1 MGIKNQT
8 WLTINFKE
16 DTFDVKLSNESN
28 VIQDI
33 RSVDSEINIAGML
46 DKKIIYAMQE
56 IVDAEMNHKQYMQ
69 DKKFIKESI
78 MQYKELRQIN
88 VNQHIEKKN
97 GLSYLSWSWAVDQL
111 LQLDDGAT
119 WEYLEPKQFG
129 ESMMVF
135 CKVTAFGKSR
145 TAQLPVM
152 DFRNQAIPN
161 PNAYQVNTAMQRCL
175 AKAISL
181 HGIGLYI
188 YAGEDLPLV
197 DQDVMTDHPLKLIAQ
212 EVTNQIKLGNTKSAH
227 ERCENLSQED
237 KLGVW
242 SLLNAKT
249 KLALKKYLEA

>member
-1 MGIKNQT
+1 MNNSPYTWVTIKYQDK
-8 WLTINFKE
+8 L
-16 DTFDVKLSNESN
+16 FDLRLSNKE
-28 VIQDI
+28 IIEEI
-33 RSVDSEINIAGML
+33 RTVDSEINIAPML
-46 DKKIIYAMQE
+46 NEKIIHSMQLMATKTN
-56 IVDAEMNHKQYMQ
+56 DTHLK
-69 DKKFIKESI
+69 IKECT

-88 VNQHIEKKN
+88 VSQHIEKKN
-97 GLSYLSWSWAVDQL
+97 GLSYLSWSWALDQL

-119 WEYLEPKQFG
+119 WEYLEPKRFG

-188 YAGEDLPLV
+188 YAGEDLPI
-197 DQDVMTDHPLKLIAQ
+197 TT
-212 EVTNQIKLGNTKSAH
+212 EVVAS
-227 ERCENLSQED
+227 S
-237 KLGVW
+237 
-242 SLLNAKT
+242 
-249 KLALKKYLEA
+249 YL

>member
-1 MGIKNQT
+1 MKNSPYAWVTIKYDGK
-8 WLTINFKE
+8 LFDLRLRDKE
-16 DTFDVKLSNESN
+16 
-28 VIQDI
+28 VIEEI
-33 RSVDSEINIAGML
+33 RTVDSEINIAPML
-46 DKKIIYAMQE
+46 NEKIIHSMQLMATKTN
-56 IVDAEMNHKQYMQ
+56 DTHLK
-69 DKKFIKESI
+69 IKECT

-88 VNQHIEKKN
+88 VSQHIEKKN
-97 GLSYLSWSWAVDQL
+97 GLSYLSWSWALDQL

-119 WEYLEPKQFG
+119 WEYLEPKRFG

-188 YAGEDLPLV
+188 YAGEDLPI
-197 DQDVMTDHPLKLIAQ
+197 TT
-212 EVTNQIKLGNTKSAH
+212 EVVA
-227 ERCENLSQED
+227 
-237 KLGVW
+237 
-242 SLLNAKT
+242 
-249 KLALKKYLEA
+249 

>member
-1 MGIKNQT
+1 MKNKTFT
-8 WLTINFKE
+8 WLTIKYKE
-16 DTFDVKLSNESN
+16 DTFDIQLSDETNA
-28 VIQDI
+28 I
-33 RSVDSEINIAGML
+33 REIRPVDSEINIAPMV
-46 DKKIIYAMQE
+46 DKKVIYAIQE
-56 IVDAEMNHKQYMQ
+56 MVDIEINHKQH
-69 DKKFIKESI
+69 IKERI

-88 VNQHIEKKN
+88 VSQHIEKKN
-97 GLSYLSWSWAVDQL
+97 GLSYLSGSWAVDQL

-145 TAQLPVM
+145 IAQLPVM

-188 YAGEDLPLV
+188 YAGEDLPIPDKDV
-197 DQDVMTDHPLKLIAQ
+197 D
-212 EVTNQIKLGNTKSAH
+212 
-227 ERCENLSQED
+227 LS
-237 KLGVW
+237 V
-242 SLLNAKT
+242 
-249 KLALKKYLEA
+249 

>member
-1 MGIKNQT
+1 MKNSPYTWVTIKYQDK
-8 WLTINFKE
+8 LFDLRLSDKE
-16 DTFDVKLSNESN
+16 IIEE
-28 VIQDI
+28 I
-33 RSVDSEINIAGML
+33 RTVDSEINIAPML
-46 DKKIIYAMQE
+46 NEKIIHSMQLM
-56 IVDAEMNHKQYMQ
+56 AAKTNHTHLK
-69 DKKFIKESI
+69 IKGCT

-88 VNQHIEKKN
+88 VSQHIEKKN
-97 GLSYLSWSWAVDQL
+97 GLSYLSWSWALDQL

-119 WEYLEPKQFG
+119 WEYLEPKRFG

-188 YAGEDLPLV
+188 YAGEDLPI
-197 DQDVMTDHPLKLIAQ
+197 TT
-212 EVTNQIKLGNTKSAH
+212 EVVA
-227 ERCENLSQED
+227 
-237 KLGVW
+237 
-242 SLLNAKT
+242 
-249 KLALKKYLEA
+249 

>member
-1 MGIKNQT
+1 MKNSPYTWVTIKY
-8 WLTINFKE
+8 E
-16 DTFDVKLSNESN
+16 DKLFDLRLRDKG
-28 VIQDI
+28 VIEEI
-33 RSVDSEINIAGML
+33 RTVDSEINIAPML
-46 DKKIIYAMQE
+46 NEKIIHSMQLM
-56 IVDAEMNHKQYMQ
+56 AAKTNHTYLK
-69 DKKFIKESI
+69 IKECT

-88 VNQHIEKKN
+88 VSQHIEKKN
-97 GLSYLSWSWAVDQL
+97 GLSYLSWSWALDQL

-119 WEYLEPKQFG
+119 WEYLEPKRFG

-188 YAGEDLPLV
+188 YAGEDLPI
-197 DQDVMTDHPLKLIAQ
+197 TT
-212 EVTNQIKLGNTKSAH
+212 EVVA
-227 ERCENLSQED
+227 
-237 KLGVW
+237 
-242 SLLNAKT
+242 
-249 KLALKKYLEA
+249 

>member
-1 MGIKNQT
+1 MQNSPYTWVTIKFQDK
-8 WLTINFKE
+8 LFDLRLKDKE
-16 DTFDVKLSNESN
+16 
-28 VIQDI
+28 VIEEI
-33 RSVDSEINIAGML
+33 RTVDSEINIAPIL
-46 DKKIIYAMQE
+46 NEKIIHSMQLMAAKTN
-56 IVDAEMNHKQYMQ
+56 DTHLK
-69 DKKFIKESI
+69 IKECT

-88 VNQHIEKKN
+88 VSQHIEKKN
-97 GLSYLSWSWAVDQL
+97 GLSYLSWSWALDQL

-119 WEYLEPKQFG
+119 WEYLEPKRFG

-188 YAGEDLPLV
+188 YAGEDLPI
-197 DQDVMTDHPLKLIAQ
+197 TT
-212 EVTNQIKLGNTKSAH
+212 EVVA
-227 ERCENLSQED
+227 
-237 KLGVW
+237 
-242 SLLNAKT
+242 
-249 KLALKKYLEA
+249 

>member
-1 MGIKNQT
+1 MNNSPYTWVTIKYQDK
-8 WLTINFKE
+8 LFDLRFSDKE
-16 DTFDVKLSNESN
+16 IIEE
-28 VIQDI
+28 I
-33 RSVDSEINIAGML
+33 RTVDSEINIAPML
-46 DKKIIYAMQE
+46 NEKIIHSMQL
-56 IVDAEMNHKQYMQ
+56 IAAKTNDTHLK
-69 DKKFIKESI
+69 IKGCT

-88 VNQHIEKKN
+88 VSQHIEKKN
-97 GLSYLSWSWAVDQL
+97 GLSYLSWSWALDQL

-119 WEYLEPKQFG
+119 WEYLEPKRFG

-188 YAGEDLPLV
+188 YAGEDLPI
-197 DQDVMTDHPLKLIAQ
+197 TT
-212 EVTNQIKLGNTKSAH
+212 EVVA
-227 ERCENLSQED
+227 
-237 KLGVW
+237 
-242 SLLNAKT
+242 
-249 KLALKKYLEA
+249 

>member
-1 MGIKNQT
+1 MKNKTFT
-8 WLTINFKE
+8 WLTIKYKE
-16 DTFDVKLSNESN
+16 DTFDIQLSDETNA
-28 VIQDI
+28 I
-33 RSVDSEINIAGML
+33 REIRPVDSEINIAPMV
-46 DKKIIYAMQE
+46 DKKVIYAIQE
-56 IVDAEMNHKQYMQ
+56 MVDIEINHKQH
-69 DKKFIKESI
+69 IKERI

-88 VNQHIEKKN
+88 VSQHIEKKN

-119 WEYLEPKQFG
+119 WEYLEPKKFG

-145 TAQLPVM
+145 IAQLPVM

-188 YAGEDLPLV
+188 YAGEDLPIPDKDV
-197 DQDVMTDHPLKLIAQ
+197 D
-212 EVTNQIKLGNTKSAH
+212 
-227 ERCENLSQED
+227 LS
-237 KLGVW
+237 V
-242 SLLNAKT
+242 
-249 KLALKKYLEA
+249 